1 MTEKTMNNHIKRLEN
16 DIAERLETMN
26 SLGLGNGLEAE
37 QNKIDARNIASLRE
51 GRIPQYRD
59 HGVGLPEIEMR
70 EFAS

>member
-1 MTEKTMNNHIKRLEN
+1 MTEKTMNDHIKRLEN
-16 DIAERLETMN
+16 DIAERIETMK

-59 HGVGLPEIEMR
+59 LGVGLPEIEMH

>member
-1 MTEKTMNNHIKRLEN
+1 MTEKTMNDHIKRLEN
-16 DIAERLETMN
+16 DIAERIETMK

-37 QNKIDARNIASLRE
+37 QNRVDARNIASLRE

-59 HGVGLPEIEMR
+59 HGVGLPEIEMH